1 VSSSPVLQSASAAKQ
16 DFRFTPRQP
25 ILDGAEQVYGYEL
38 LFRDGIENFFRA
50 TDVEAA
56 ARSTLDSTLLMGF
69 DVLCDGQRPC

>member
-1 VSSSPVLQSASAAKQ
+1 MSSSPVLQSASAAKQ
-16 DFRFTPRQP
+16 DFRFTARQP

-38 LFRDGIENFFRA
+38 LFRDEIENFFRA